1 MGGCLD
7 GGRST
12 LVSHPLSHTGAL
24 TGEQVS
30 PQRDDFSDFVFKI
43 QAFGNS
49 MVKPTKSYWDG
60 VPFAVYATG
69 DGPTAGNPRRGIQ
82 HVQIRWNPN

>member
-12 LVSHPLSHTGAL
+12 LVSHPLSHTDAL

-30 PQRDDFSDFVFKI
+30 PQRDDFSGFVSKI
-43 QAFGNS
+43 QAFGN
-49 MVKPTKSYWDG
+49 
-60 VPFAVYATG
+60 
-69 DGPTAGNPRRGIQ
+69 
-82 HVQIRWNPN
+82 